1 MYKGVGM
8 SKLANK
14 VAVVTGASKGI
25 GAATARHL
33 AAEGASVVVNYLT
46 SKEGADKVVD
56 EIVKAGGKAIAV
68 GADVSSES
76 GIAMLFRETK
86 RAYGK
91 VDILVNNA
99 GVYAFGPLESVS
111 AEAWH
116 REFNLNV
123 LGLLLT
129 TRTALSLFPET
140 GGSVIN
146 IGSRVS
152 TVAPAGS
159 SVSAASKAAVDAI
172 TKSLAKELGP
182 RKIRVNS
189 VNPGVVMTEG
199 FISGGLA
206 DSPME
211 KNNVALTPL
220 GRIGQPDDIGPPV
233 VFLASEDARWI
244 TGETIIVSGGE

>member
-1 MYKGVGM
+1 MNR
-8 SKLANK
+8 LLNK

-25 GAATARHL
+25 GVSIAMHL

-46 SKEGADKVVD
+46 GKDGADKVVA
-56 EIVKAGGKAIAV
+56 EIAAAGGKAIAV
-68 GADVSSES
+68 RADVSSS
-76 GIAMLFRETK
+76 QGIAKLFGETK
-86 RAYGK
+86 AAFGR

-99 GVYAFGPLESVS
+99 GVYAFGPLESVT

-129 TRTALSLFPET
+129 TQAALGLFPET

-172 TKSLAKELGP
+172 TKSLSKELGP

-199 FISGGLA
+199 FISAGLA

-220 GRIGQPDDIGPPV
+220 GRMGRPDDIGPPV
-233 VFLASEDARWI
+233 VFLASEEARWI
-244 TGETIIVSGGE
+244 TGETMIVSGGE

>member
-1 MYKGVGM
+1 MNR
-8 SKLANK
+8 LENK

-25 GAATARHL
+25 GVSIAMHL

-46 SKEGADKVVD
+46 GKDGADRVVA
-56 EIVKAGGKAIAV
+56 EIAAAGGKAIAV
-68 GADVSSES
+68 RADVSSNQ
-76 GIAMLFRETK
+76 GIAILFGATK
-86 RAYGK
+86 AAFGR

-99 GVYAFGPLESVS
+99 GVHAFGPLESVT

-129 TRTALSLFPET
+129 TQAALRLFPET

-172 TKSLAKELGP
+172 TKSLSKELGS
-182 RKIRVNS
+182 RKNS
-189 VNPGVVMTEG
+189 REFCQPG
-199 FISGGLA
+199 SGH
-206 DSPME
+206 D
-211 KNNVALTPL
+211 
-220 GRIGQPDDIGPPV
+220 GRIH
-233 VFLASEDARWI
+233 FRRSC
-244 TGETIIVSGGE
+244 

>member
-1 MYKGVGM
+1 MNR
-8 SKLANK
+8 LLNK

-25 GAATARHL
+25 GVSIAMHL

-46 SKEGADKVVD
+46 GKDGADKVVA
-56 EIVKAGGKAIAV
+56 EIAAAGGKAIAV
-68 GADVSSES
+68 RADVSSS
-76 GIAMLFRETK
+76 QGIAKLFGETK
-86 RAYGK
+86 AAFGR

-99 GVYAFGPLESVS
+99 GVYAFGPLESVT

-129 TRTALSLFPET
+129 TQAALGLFPET

-159 SVSAASKAAVDAI
+159 SVSA
-172 TKSLAKELGP
+172 
-182 RKIRVNS
+182 
-189 VNPGVVMTEG
+189 
-199 FISGGLA
+199 
-206 DSPME
+206 
-211 KNNVALTPL
+211 
-220 GRIGQPDDIGPPV
+220 
-233 VFLASEDARWI
+233 
-244 TGETIIVSGGE
+244 

>member
-1 MYKGVGM
+1 MNLLV
-8 SKLANK
+8 NK

-25 GAATARHL
+25 GVSIARHL
-33 AAEGASVVVNYLT
+33 AAEGACVVVNYLT
-46 SKEGADKVVD
+46 GKDGADKVVA
-56 EIVKAGGKAIAV
+56 EIAAAGGNAIAV
-68 GADVSSES
+68 GADVSSGH
-76 GIAMLFRETK
+76 GIAKLFGETK
-86 RAYGK
+86 AAFGR

-99 GVYAFGPLESVS
+99 GVYGFGLLESVT

-129 TRTALSLFPET
+129 TQAALSLFPET

-159 SVSAASKAAVDAI
+159 SVSAASKAAVDAV

-199 FISGGLA
+199 FVSAGLA

-244 TGETIIVSGGE
+244 TGETMIVSGGE

>member
-1 MYKGVGM
+1 MN
-8 SKLANK
+8 KLANK

-33 AAEGASVVVNYLT
+33 AAEGASVVVNYKS
-46 SKEGADKVVD
+46 SKEGASKVVD
-56 EIVKAGGKAIAV
+56 GILKTGGKAIAV

-76 GIAMLFRETK
+76 GIAKLFQETK
-86 RAYGK
+86 AAYGK

-99 GVYAFGPLESVS
+99 GIYAFGPLESVT

-129 TRTALSLFPET
+129 TQAALSLFPET

-152 TVAPAGS
+152 SVAPAGS

-182 RKIRVNS
+182 RNIRVNS

-199 FISGGLA
+199 FVSAGLA

-244 TGETIIVSGGE
+244 TGETLIVSGGE

>member
-1 MYKGVGM
+1 MG
-8 SKLANK
+8 KLTNK

-33 AAEGASVVVNYLT
+33 AADGASVVVNYLT
-46 SKEGADKVVD
+46 GKEGADKVVD
-56 EIVKAGGKAIAV
+56 GIIKAGGKAIAV

-76 GIAMLFRETK
+76 GIAKLFKETK
-86 RAYGK
+86 AAYGR

-99 GVYAFGPLESVS
+99 GVYAFGPLESVT
-111 AEAWH
+111 AEAWR

-129 TRTALSLFPET
+129 TQAALPLFPET
-140 GGSVIN
+140 GGTIVN

-152 TVAPAGS
+152 SVAPAGS

-211 KNNVALTPL
+211 ANNVALTPL

-233 VFLASEDARWI
+233 VFLASEDSRWI

>member
-1 MYKGVGM
+1 MNR
-8 SKLANK
+8 LENK

-25 GAATARHL
+25 GVSIAMHL

-46 SKEGADKVVD
+46 GKDGADKVVA
-56 EIVKAGGKAIAV
+56 EIAAAGGKAIAV
-68 GADVSSES
+68 RADVSSGQ
-76 GIAMLFRETK
+76 GIAKLFGATK
-86 RAYGK
+86 AAFGR

-99 GVYAFGPLESVS
+99 GVYAFGPLESVT

-129 TRTALSLFPET
+129 TQAALGLFPET

-172 TKSLAKELGP
+172 TKSLSKELGP

-199 FISGGLA
+199 FISAGLA

-220 GRIGQPDDIGPPV
+220 GRIGRPDDIGPPV
-233 VFLASEDARWI
+233 VFLASEEARWI
-244 TGETIIVSGGE
+244 TGETMIVSGGE

>member
-1 MYKGVGM
+1 MNR
-8 SKLANK
+8 LENK

-25 GAATARHL
+25 GVSIAMHL

-46 SKEGADKVVD
+46 GKDGADKVVA
-56 EIVKAGGKAIAV
+56 EIAAAGGNAIAV
-68 GADVSSES
+68 GADVSSGH
-76 GIAMLFRETK
+76 GIAKLFGETK
-86 RAYGK
+86 AAFGR

-99 GVYAFGPLESVS
+99 GVYGFGLLESVT

-129 TRTALSLFPET
+129 TQAALSLFPET

-159 SVSAASKAAVDAI
+159 SVSAASKAAVDAV

-199 FISGGLA
+199 FVSAGLA

-244 TGETIIVSGGE
+244 TGETMIVSGGE